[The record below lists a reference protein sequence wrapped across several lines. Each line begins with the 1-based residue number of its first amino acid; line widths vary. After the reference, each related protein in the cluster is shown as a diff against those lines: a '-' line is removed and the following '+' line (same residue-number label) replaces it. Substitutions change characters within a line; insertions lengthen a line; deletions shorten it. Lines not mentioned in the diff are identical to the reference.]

1 MIDRSGV
8 WGDQPPLVGRRLG
21 GHPVDEGGN
30 VRPVL
35 LQVCLFLLQLLQQ
48 PAKNRYNSILTLY
61 WTGGAHHYIYE
72 SVFRDPDPH

>member
-8 WGDQPPLVGRRLG
+8 WGDPPPLVGRRLG

-35 LQVCLFLLQLLQQ
+35 LQVRLFLLQLLQQ
-48 PAKNRYNSILTLY
+48 PVANKYNSNFDSLLDRRRPSLY
-61 WTGGAHHYIYE
+61 LRI
-72 SVFRDPDPH
+72 R